1 MLNFYKGKKVL
12 ITGATGFKGSWLC
25 LWLSMLGAHVIGTGL
40 KKNSQKLFYQLGLEK
55 KIKVYYLDVRENQR
69 LKKIIFKHKPSIIFH
84 FAAQPL
90 VRESYKYPIQT
101 YEINIMG
108 TINILDIVYRAGF
121 VKSLVCV
128 TTDKVYENKNWVW
141 GYRENDSL
149 GGDDPYSASK
159 AAAEMAINSYKNSF
173 FVNNKKIGVASVRAG
188 NVIGGGDMSKDRI
201 IPDCV
206 RNLLKKKN
214 IIIRNPKANRPW
226 QHVLEPLYGYLILG
240 EKLYKNPK
248 DYSDSFNFGPL
259 TTSILSVKSLV
270 KSIIKI
276 WGYGKLEIKIKKNQ
290 PKEQQILQLNLDK
303 SMQKL
308 MWKPIFSL
316 EETIQATIYWYKEV
330 FLNRKSPLK
339 ITAEQI
345 DKYQKLINKKNSVL

>member
-25 LWLSMLGAHVIGTGL
+25 LWLNMLGAHVIGTGL

-55 KIKVYYLDVRENQR
+55 KIKVYYLDVRENKR

-90 VRESYKYPIQT
+90 VRESYKFPIQT

-108 TINILDIVYRAGF
+108 TINILDIAYKAGF
-121 VKSLVCV
+121 IKSLVCV

-159 AAAEMAINSYKNSF
+159 AAAEIAINSYKNSF
-173 FVNNKKIGVASVRAG
+173 FVKNKKIGVASVRAG

-206 RNLLKKKN
+206 RNLLRKKN

-248 DYSDSFNFGPL
+248 NYSDNFNFGPL

-276 WGYGKLEIKIKKNQ
+276 WGYGKLEIKRKKNQ

-308 MWKPIFSL
+308 NWKPIFSL
-316 EETIQATIYWYKEV
+316 DETIQATIHWYKEV
-330 FLNRKSPLK
+330 FLNKKNPLK
-339 ITAEQI
+339 ISAEQI
-345 DKYQKLINKKNSVL
+345 DIYQKLINKKK

>member
-1 MLNFYKGKKVL
+1 M
-12 ITGATGFKGSWLC
+12 
-25 LWLSMLGAHVIGTGL
+25 
-40 KKNSQKLFYQLGLEK
+40 K
-55 KIKVYYLDVRENQR
+55 KIKIYYLDVREYQK
-69 LKKIIFKHKPSIIFH
+69 LKKIILKHKPSVIFH

-90 VRESYKYPIQT
+90 VRESYKFPIQT

-108 TINILDIVYRAGF
+108 TINILDIAYRAGF
-121 VKSLVCV
+121 VRSLVCV

-159 AAAEMAINSYKNSF
+159 AAAEIAINSYRNSF
-173 FVNNKKIGVASVRAG
+173 FSKNKKIGVASVRAG

-214 IIIRNPKANRPW
+214 IVIRNPKANRPW

-240 EKLYKNPK
+240 DKLHKSPNIF
-248 DYSDSFNFGPL
+248 SDNFNFGPL

-276 WGYGKLEIKIKKNQ
+276 WGYGKLETKRKKNQ

-308 MWKPIFSL
+308 NWKPIFSL

-330 FLNRKSPLK
+330 FLNKKNPLK
-339 ITAEQI
+339 ISEEQI
-345 DKYQKLINKKNSVL
+345 KIYQKLINKK

>member
-1 MLNFYKGKKVL
+1 MLSFYKGKKVL

-25 LWLSMLGAHVIGTGL
+25 LWLKMLGAHVIGTGL

-55 KIKVYYLDVRENQR
+55 KINIYYLDVREHQK
-69 LKKIIFKHKPSIIFH
+69 LKKIILKHKPSIIFH

-90 VRESYKYPIQT
+90 VRESYKFPIQT

-108 TINILDIVYRAGF
+108 TINILDIAYKVRS
-121 VKSLVCV
+121 VRSLVCV

-141 GYRENDSL
+141 GYRENDNL

-159 AAAEMAINSYKNSF
+159 AAAEIAINSYKSSF
-173 FVNNKKIGVASVRAG
+173 FINNKRIGVASVRAG

-206 RNLLKKKN
+206 RNLLKNKN

-240 EKLYKNPK
+240 KKLYKSPK
-248 DYSDSFNFGPL
+248 NYSDNFNFGPL

-276 WGYGKLEIKIKKNQ
+276 WGYGKLEIKKNKNQ

-308 MWKPIFSL
+308 KWKPIFSL

-330 FLNRKSPLK
+330 FLNKKNPLK
-339 ITAEQI
+339 ISEQQI
-345 DKYQKLINKKNSVL
+345 EIYQKLINNIKS